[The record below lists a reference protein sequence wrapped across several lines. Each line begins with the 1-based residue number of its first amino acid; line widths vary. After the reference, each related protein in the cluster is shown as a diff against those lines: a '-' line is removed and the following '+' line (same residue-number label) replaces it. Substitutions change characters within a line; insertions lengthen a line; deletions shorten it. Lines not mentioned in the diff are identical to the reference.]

1 MRHLEIRVHADHHGP
16 VVSVTGQLDM
26 ATAERVEAALRA
38 AEADTPPVL
47 TLDYSALEFVDSTG
61 LQILLDADHRA
72 RQADRRLR
80 VALGDGEARRVA
92 LLADVASR
100 LSITDLRP

>member
-1 MRHLEIRVHADHHGP
+1 M
-16 VVSVTGQLDM
+16 VSVTGQLDM

-38 AEADTPPVL
+38 AEADAPPVM
-47 TLDYSALEFVDSTG
+47 TLDYSSLEFVDSTG

-72 RQADRRLR
+72 RHADRRLH
-80 VALGDGEARRVA
+80 VVLGDGEARRVA

-100 LSITDLRP
+100 LTVSDRQA